1 MTLDSAFGNVADLVF
16 NLAQP
21 NITLVGDQAAFSKDL
36 PKRDSLEKK
45 QRPLCNGA
53 SVLADSPASTDLPH
67 LLRRQVGG
75 AGTQL
80 HLAARLWHC
89 DGLHPYRHDRVLAHF
104 KFLGD
109 LGGYIHHATGNEWT
123 ATPMV
128 QPVETARS
136 HRPHTGCPASRARE
150 P

>member
-1 MTLDSAFGNVADLVF
+1 M
-16 NLAQP
+16 
-21 NITLVGDQAAFSKDL
+21 VGDQAAFQQRL
-36 PKRDSLEKK
+36 TGARVTGEK

-75 AGTQL
+75 AGIQL
-80 HLAARLWHC
+80 YLTARLWHC

-136 HRPHTGCPASRARE
+136 HRHTPAALRLVLANLSALCKMLKLPIRATRE
-150 P
+150 TTAAG